1 MLPATCLQTV
11 QGALFLTVDSIK
23 GMNEYLIHLK
33 TNKKPKKTQKK
44 IKKGVDKRG
53 GMRYNMKA
61 VARAAARSLKI
72 EQRR

>member
-1 MLPATCLQTV
+1 MWSGRRV
-11 QGALFLTVDSIK
+11 LTAIFAAVLAIYGIRAKNNSR
-23 GMNEYLIHLK
+23 
-33 TNKKPKKTQKK
+33 KPKKTQKK
-44 IKKGVDKRG
+44 IKKGVDKRE

>member
-1 MLPATCLQTV
+1 MLTA
-11 QGALFLTVDSIK
+11 GAGSFFITIHSLKGVIK
-23 GMNEYLIHLK
+23 YCIPPT

-44 IKKGVDKRG
+44 IKKGVDKRD